1 MNDELPPQLQA
12 IAGRIADGWADT
24 IDIGPGWF
32 DLLARLDRQLAEI
45 SPGYVIEQC
54 KTKFGTLRYYA
65 RPEDADHTDA
75 ARFSDIIRD
84 AEDESA
90 TVCEDCGQPAQ
101 QVTSR
106 GWVWT
111 LCTAHA
117 QQRTNPSEMSA
128 G

>member
-1 MNDELPPQLQA
+1 MNDELPRRSGRSPTA
-12 IAGRIADGWADT
+12 SRTAGRTPSTSARDGST
-24 IDIGPGWF
+24 F
-32 DLLARLDRQLAEI
+32 SARLDQQLAEI

-65 RPEDADHTDA
+65 RPEDADHIDA

-101 QVTSR
+101 
-106 GWVWT
+106 
-111 LCTAHA
+111 
-117 QQRTNPSEMSA
+117 
-128 G
+128 

>member
-1 MNDELPPQLQA
+1 MNDELPPQIRT
-12 IAGRIADGWADT
+12 IADRIADGWADT
-24 IDIGPGWF
+24 IDIGPRWF
-32 DLLARLDRQLAEI
+32 DLLARLDQQLAEI

-90 TVCEDCGQPAQ
+90 TVCEDCGQRVGLDPLHRARTAADEPLRD
-101 QVTSR
+101 V
-106 GWVWT
+106 GW
-111 LCTAHA
+111 LIHH
-117 QQRTNPSEMSA
+117 